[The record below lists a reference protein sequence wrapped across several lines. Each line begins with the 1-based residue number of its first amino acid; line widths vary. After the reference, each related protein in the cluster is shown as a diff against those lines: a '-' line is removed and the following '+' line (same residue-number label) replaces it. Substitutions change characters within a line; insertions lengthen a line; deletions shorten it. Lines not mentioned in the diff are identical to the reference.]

1 MGNLLTQSNIMFI
14 VGFLAVLWA
23 IYSHFKTPQ
32 EESEKSQIVTDKD
45 LSTKATILAQTE
57 AEGKALL
64 LAQQVQT
71 EKEYTTKRFTDLTDR
86 FAVTDKKIDHL
97 VETVNNMNISLSNKL
112 TRVETVVE
120 EHMKED

>member
-1 MGNLLTQSNIMFI
+1 MEDFFTPSNVIFVLGLLGILFGVYN
-14 VGFLAVLWA
+14 
-23 IYSHFKTPQ
+23 HFKKPQ
-32 EESEKSQIVTDKD
+32 EDSEKSQIVTDKD

-97 VETVNNMNISLSNKL
+97 VETVSSMNMNLSNKL
-112 TRVETVVE
+112 TRVETIVG